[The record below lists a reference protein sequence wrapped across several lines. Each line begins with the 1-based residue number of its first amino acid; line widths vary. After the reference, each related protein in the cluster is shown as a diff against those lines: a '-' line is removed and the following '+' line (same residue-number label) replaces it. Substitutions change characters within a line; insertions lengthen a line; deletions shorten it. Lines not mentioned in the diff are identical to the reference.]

1 MHPKAAISPEAQ
13 AFLDACD
20 PIPNTPLAEIDIPRL
35 RETTAAAYAPQID
48 MALARYPV
56 TTQDAVINDTPCQIV
71 TPINADPTRQILYLF
86 GGGFIQGSPTEDLP
100 ITAALA
106 QKAGATVIVPNYPLA
121 PEHPFPKAL
130 DTVTS
135 LAKHI
140 LKSNPNAL
148 LVGESAGGNLI
159 LAITHRLREMGM
171 ASNAIALL
179 SPACDLA
186 FTGDSGAA
194 DRDPVLP
201 AHRIDQVL
209 AAYLQGADP
218 HHPDASPINGLIDA
232 KFPPTFITTGTR
244 DLFQSNCIRLSHMLR
259 TAGASVDL
267 HIWEGMWHVFE
278 FYPQIPEADAS
289 LSEIA
294 AFLDAHF

>member
-13 AFLDACD
+13 AFLDACG
-20 PIPNTPLAEIDIPRL
+20 PIPNTPLAEIDIPQL
-35 RETTAAAYAPQID
+35 RKTTAATYDPQIN

-56 TTQDAVINDTPCQIV
+56 TTQDAVLNDTPCQIV
-71 TPINADPTRQILYLF
+71 TPKNVDPSRQILYLF

-106 QKAGATVIVPNYPLA
+106 QKTGATVIVPYYPLA
-121 PEHPFPKAL
+121 PEHPFPQAL

-140 LKSNPNAL
+140 LTTNPNAL
-148 LVGESAGGNLI
+148 LVGESAGGNLV
-159 LAITHRLREMGM
+159 LAITHRLRKMDI
-171 ASNAIALL
+171 SPNAIVLL

-186 FTGDSGAA
+186 FAGDSAAA

-218 HHPDASPINGLIDA
+218 HQPDASPINGAFDA
-232 KFPPTFITTGTR
+232 DFPPAFITTGTR
-244 DLFQSNCIRLSHMLR
+244 DLFQSNCIRLARLLR
-259 TAGASVDL
+259 TAGARVDL
-267 HIWEGMWHVFE
+267 RIWEGMWHVFE
-278 FYPQIPEADAS
+278 FYPEIPEADAS

-294 AFLDAHF
+294 TFLNAQF